1 MEDDIQVSD
10 WTRRRPGAAVHAGE
24 LARGGA
30 GAILDPMCAA
40 RRAQKR
46 GCGGPNTTFC
56 HLLVRDP
63 AVTHGA
69 PSPPLTR
76 GINPTCQR

>member
-10 WTRRRPGAAVHAGE
+10 WPRRRAGAAVHAGE
-24 LARGGA
+24 PAEGAPAPSWIPCGRLVMLRSEAA
-30 GAILDPMCAA
+30 GA
-40 RRAQKR
+40 Q
-46 GCGGPNTTFC
+46 TTPFC
-56 HLLVRDP
+56 HLLARDP

-76 GINPTCQR
+76 GINDQS